1 MPGTFLTKWVKW
13 VFYQL
18 FNEPRN
24 QTKKKS
30 EKWEKNKK
38 KQAGLFSRLE
48 ALKNGEK
55 KPKNGKKRR
64 KIGKK
69 WEKIGKKG
77 KKSKNYL
84 FMGYLYSL
92 FTV

>member
-1 MPGTFLTKWVKW
+1 
-13 VFYQL
+13 
-18 FNEPRN
+18 
-24 QTKKKS
+24 
-30 EKWEKNKK
+30 
-38 KQAGLFSRLE
+38 LE